1 MATVRWTPQDAA
13 SGSDITPTRNGSLS
27 TSDSYV
33 FANDGK
39 VILLAEK
46 TGASDCTYT
55 VTTPKTLGGL
65 ALADQTG
72 TVAASTGDK
81 IIGPFE
87 PSTHSDS
94 NGDVTIAFSNIAGL
108 TVAVVR
114 LP

>member
-27 TSDSYV
+27 ASDSYV

-46 TGASDCTYT
+46 TGAGACTYT

-65 ALADQTG
+65 ALTDQTG
-72 TVAASTGDK
+72 TIAATTGDK

-87 PSTHSDS
+87 PATHNDS
-94 NGDVTIAFSNIAGL
+94 NGDTTIAFSEITNL